1 MPNYVYKCISCEKTV
16 NIFHSFSDK
25 PTDCGLCG
33 VAGSLQ
39 RDYSTPFNV
48 SSKPS
53 NIKKEAGQVVRQ
65 HIEEAREEIKQEKE
79 RFQREGIDLDD

>member
-33 VAGSLQ
+33 AVGSLQ

-48 SSKPS
+48 SNKPTSSKPA
-53 NIKKEAGQVVRQ
+53 AGHVVRQ
-65 HIEEAREEIKQEKE
+65 HIEEAKEEIKKEKE
-79 RFQREGIDLDD
+79 RLEREVVDD

>member
-16 NIFHSFSDK
+16 NIFHSFSEK

-33 VAGSLQ
+33 VENSLR

-48 SSKPS
+48 SYKAT
-53 NIKKEAGQVVRQ
+53 NTKKEVGQVVRQ
-65 HIEEAREEIKQEKE
+65 HIEEAREEIKREKE
-79 RFQREGIDLDD
+79 ESKKEVLDD

>member
-33 VAGSLQ
+33 AADSLL
-39 RDYSTPFNV
+39 RDYSAPFNIAN
-48 SSKPS
+48 KATAM
-53 NIKKEAGQVVRQ
+53 KKEVGQVVRQ
-65 HIEEAREEIKQEKE
+65 HIEETREDIKRQKE
-79 RFQREGIDLDD
+79 EFIKGVVDD

>member
-33 VAGSLQ
+33 AVGSLQ

-48 SSKPS
+48 SNKPTGT
-53 NIKKEAGQVVRQ
+53 KAKTGHVVRQ
-65 HIEEAREEIKQEKE
+65 HIEEAREEIKKEKE
-79 RFQREGIDLDD
+79 RLEREVVDD